1 MKTSTNQFRLLLL
14 VSILTTVLFSCGDA
28 KNKYSFERV
37 IKPASESF
45 EATTQENT
53 KQVSSA
59 VLSDLIS
66 YDQKT
71 GNYVFTDDAKT
82 VEGLKPGT
90 VVLFEGHS
98 LRRIKSVKSE
108 GDKIL
113 VSSEFAKLTD
123 YYKDAKISYSAPIN
137 WNASTADSYTMK
149 IGQPIV
155 TMASPA
161 LAMVNPQL
169 EGDGNDPISPEGDE
183 GIHVRYEETIK
194 GWKVGFNLTPE
205 AGGKLKIK
213 LSAEKGNVCS
223 IVAEGFISSFT
234 SNAQINISNG
244 ETQQFSYRNDG
255 MQGEMEV
262 KFAAVGLGSDIAILE
277 IPAKL
282 ERTILVNGFIPV
294 TLRLKANLKIYPEV
308 APGSSSQ
315 VSIKLNYNSDLGFS
329 YETGHVNTFADV
341 TGDTAEQTGDSN
353 TATAGIAGMGVGVE
367 FPRMEIGIFGNTIVP
382 YLLLNTHTSSYLSTG
397 LLDNRPCHTATCKY
411 AVHAGLSFSF
421 LGIASINNDYKAFEQ
436 EKRWVAEG
444 SHCGD

>member
-1 MKTSTNQFRLLLL
+1 MKAQSFLFKILLC
-14 VSILTTVLFSCGDA
+14 VLTIASVSCGGSD
-28 KNKYSFERV
+28 KHYEFDRV
-37 IKPASESF
+37 IKPTSETF
-45 EATTQENT
+45 EVTTQLNT
-53 KQVSSA
+53 VQISSA
-59 VLSDLIS
+59 VLSDLKS
-66 YDQKT
+66 YDNKT
-71 GNYVFTDDAKT
+71 GNYVFSKDADGL
-82 VEGLKPGT
+82 EDLKPGT
-90 VVLFEGHS
+90 VVMFEGHS
-98 LRRIKSVKSE
+98 LRKIKNVKQE
-108 GDKIL
+108 GGNIL
-113 VSSEFAKLTD
+113 ISSEFARLTD
-123 YYKDAKISYSAPIN
+123 YYKDAKISYSAPVN
-137 WNASTADSYTMK
+137 WNNASSDSYSMK
-149 IGQPIV
+149 VGQPIV
-155 TMASPA
+155 TMASPMLA
-161 LAMVNPQL
+161 LLNPQE
-169 EGDGNDPISPEGDE
+169 EGGGNGGISPEGEE

-194 GWKVGFNLTPE
+194 GWKVGFNLSPE

-234 SNAQINISNG
+234 SNAEINIANG
-244 ETQQFSYRNDG
+244 ETNQFSYRNNG
-255 MQGEMEV
+255 LEGEMEI
-262 KFAAVGLGSDIAILE
+262 KFAAVGLGSEIAILE
-277 IPAKL
+277 IPASI
-282 ERTILVNGFIPV
+282 ERTILVQGVIPV

-315 VSIKLNYNSDLGFS
+315 VSIKLNYNSNLGFS

-421 LGIASINNDYKAFEQ
+421 LGIASVNHDYKAFEQ